1 MPMDPEDV
9 HGDDFKWLTDVWY
22 RKGNLYAASA
32 SNTEPLFQV
41 QGCGEMAAMDIS
53 NQPPTLMSQ
62 RREKKKSEVY
72 RIL

>member
-1 MPMDPEDV
+1 MNPEDV
-9 HGDDFKWLTDVWY
+9 HGDDFKWLADVWY

-41 QGCGEMAAMDIS
+41 QGYGEMDAMDIS
-53 NQPPTLMSQ
+53 NQAPTLMIQ
-62 RREKKKSEVY
+62 RREKKSEVY